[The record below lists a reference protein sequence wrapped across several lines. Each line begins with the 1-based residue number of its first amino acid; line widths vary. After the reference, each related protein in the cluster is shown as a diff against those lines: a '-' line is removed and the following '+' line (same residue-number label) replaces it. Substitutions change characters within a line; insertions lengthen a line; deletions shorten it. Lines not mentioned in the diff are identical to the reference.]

1 MLGQVIER
9 REDVHAI
16 KLEDI
21 VESEKEQNVDM
32 VSEELDSLIIS
43 YIVMFSISNSFFN
56 SSADQVKK

>member
-9 REDVHAI
+9 REDAHAI

-32 VSEELDSLIIS
+32 VSEKLDSLIIS
-43 YIVMFSISNSFFN
+43 LLNLL
-56 SSADQVKK
+56 K